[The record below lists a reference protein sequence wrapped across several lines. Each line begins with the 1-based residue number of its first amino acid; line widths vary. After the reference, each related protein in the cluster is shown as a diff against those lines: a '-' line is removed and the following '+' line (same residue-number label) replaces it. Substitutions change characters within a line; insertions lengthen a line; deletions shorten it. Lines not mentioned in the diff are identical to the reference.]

1 MSRSKESRLQE
12 LRGLSET
19 SSKGGNA
26 PLSEEAQEVVF
37 NKTLGAEDGMQGIKV
52 LKGTD

>member
-19 SSKGGNA
+19 SSKEGSA
-26 PLSEEAQEVVF
+26 PLSEEAQEAVF
-37 NKTLGAEDGMQGIKV
+37 NKTLGDEDGMQGIKV
-52 LKGTD
+52 LKDSG